1 MTSKHEMEETMA
13 FYDRLMAEPVDNR
26 PDIDEPPDWAG
37 ICAQDCEEAETY
49 TFANIIRGKLTRDE
63 ALVVAVVVTGLFLTV
78 VGGLLVIG
86 WAIAKIARM
95 L

>member
-1 MTSKHEMEETMA
+1 MTMELHKTT
-13 FYDRLMAEPVDNR
+13 DRVMDGH
-26 PDIDEPPDWAG
+26 PDWAG

-63 ALVVAVVVTGLFLTV
+63 ALVVGVVAMGLFLTV

-86 WAIAKIARM
+86 WAITKIAR
-95 L
+95 LL